1 MKKNTKFDK
10 LWQQYSKAESEEA
23 QYALMKTFMQ
33 SASLEDLLAW
43 NHYLADKGNIAW
55 AEHRQTGLSELDKE
69 WYKTQFAQF
78 DDLEKQI
85 KGRKT
90 A

>member
-1 MKKNTKFDK
+1 MKNKNFDK
-10 LWQQYSKAESEEA
+10 LWEHYSKAESEEQ
-23 QYALMKTFMQ
+23 QYDIMKTFMQ

-43 NHYLADKGNIAW
+43 NRYLADKGNVAW
-55 AEHRQTGLSELDKE
+55 AEHRQTGLSEADKE

>member
-1 MKKNTKFDK
+1 MKNTKFDK
-10 LWQQYSKAESEEA
+10 LWLHYSKAESEEA

-33 SASLEDLLAW
+33 SSSLEDLLAW
-43 NHYLADKGNIAW
+43 NQYLSEKGNATW
-55 AEHRQTGLSELDKE
+55 AEHRQTGLSDSDKE

-78 DDLEKQI
+78 DEIEKQI
-85 KGRKT
+85 EGCKV

>member
-1 MKKNTKFDK
+1 MKNVKFDK

-23 QYALMKTFMQ
+23 QYAIMKNFMQ

-43 NHYLADKGNIAW
+43 NRYLAEKGNVIW
-55 AEHRQTGLSELDKE
+55 AEHRQSGLSEADKE
-69 WYKTQFAQF
+69 WYKNQFAQF

-85 KGRKT
+85 KGRKM

>member
-1 MKKNTKFDK
+1 
-10 LWQQYSKAESEEA
+10 
-23 QYALMKTFMQ
+23 MKTYMQ
-33 SASLEDLLAW
+33 SASFEDLLVC
-43 NHYLADKGNIAW
+43 NRYLADKGNIAW
-55 AEHRQTGLSELDKE
+55 AEHRQTRLSEADKE

-85 KGRKT
+85 KGRKM